1 MKETL
6 EARLAELEN
15 EMAIGNEQ
23 LIKLNQER
31 EKLESTMLRISVAI
45 QVLKELL
52 QQEENKQV
60 AEANS

>member
-23 LIKLNQER
+23 LMKLNQER
-31 EKLESTMLRISVAI
+31 EKLERPQPPPRL
-45 QVLKELL
+45 
-52 QQEENKQV
+52 
-60 AEANS
+60 